1 MEFLIKTID
10 NLEPFLKRV
19 KKSPFYDLSLEFSEV
34 LKKILGIMATFVP
47 SEAGS
52 ILLDDPVLKLENPPL
67 NNLTF
72 VACYGK
78 GSDKIL
84 GQKLSLKK
92 SIASYVYKSGKTYI
106 SNDPKL
112 DKYFDN
118 FWDSFSSFKTRSI
131 LAHPIRIE
139 KSIIGVLELV
149 NRKGKSGFDKKD
161 LKIVEHLAGYM
172 GLFIQSFL
180 DAKRVSEFAII
191 DELST
196 LYNDRYFH
204 IKLIEF
210 IKNCREE
217 DRDLILLFID
227 LDNFKRINDT
237 YGHLAGSQAL
247 REVGILLKNLVKN
260 DRILLARYGGDE
272 FVLAIPDSTMREG
285 QEMALMIKE
294 KVKKHKFLSQNLGFF
309 IPKLNLK
316 GVIGCSIGISSLKK
330 DIKKD
335 IPMEEQKDKL
345 IRLADLR
352 MYKAKK
358 NFKKM

>member
-1 MEFLIKTID
+1 MEFLIKTLN

-19 KKSPFYDLSLEFSEV
+19 KKSPFYDISLKFSEV
-34 LKKILGIMATFVP
+34 LKKILSIMATFVP

-52 ILLDDPVLKLENPPL
+52 ILLDDPVLKLEKPSL
-67 NNLTF
+67 NILTF

-84 GQKLSLKK
+84 GQKLTLKK
-92 SIASYVYKSGKTYI
+92 SIASFVYKKGKTYI
-106 SNDPKL
+106 SNDPSK
-112 DKYFDN
+112 DKYFDS
-118 FWDSFSSFKTRSI
+118 FWDGLSSFKTKSI
-131 LAHPIRIE
+131 LAHPIKIE

-149 NRKGKSGFDKKD
+149 NRKGKRGFDKKD

-180 DAKRVSEFAII
+180 DAKRVSEFAIT

-204 IKLIEF
+204 VKLQEF

-227 LDNFKRINDT
+227 LDNFKSINDI

-272 FVLAIPDSTMREG
+272 FVLAIPDSNIMEG
-285 QEMALMIKE
+285 KKIASKIKE
-294 KVKKHKFLSQNLGFF
+294 RLKKHKFLSQNMGFF

-330 DIKKD
+330 DIKND
-335 IPMEEQKDKL
+335 IPIEKQKDKL

-352 MYKAKK
+352 MYEAKK